1 LLSAAGSITMAA
13 MTWSFANDPAFEP
26 KLAWARDFV
35 REQVLPLETL
45 DLDDATFRRVATP
58 LMDEVKAAGLFAS
71 HLPPELGGNG
81 YGQVFHGLLNEIVGM
96 SGTIGPIIFGSQ
108 PPDSGNAE
116 LIALAGTEDQR
127 QRWMAPLLAGE
138 LRSCFS
144 MTEQGRGSDPTLIET
159 RAVLDGDEWVIDG
172 QKWFSS
178 NASIADI
185 FIVMC
190 RTNDREAVHER
201 FSMLLVPGGTP
212 GITIRDVPTMQHPFE
227 RPPAYAA
234 EGDVTYEGVRV
245 PAANLL
251 GDEGGG
257 FALAQKRLGPGRIHH
272 CMRWLGQCRR
282 AFDMLCERAVSVH
295 VHGSALAEK
304 QTIQNWVA
312 DSYAQMEAARL
323 LTLKAAW
330 TIDTQGVR
338 AAMNDISVIKFLGAQ
353 VLHDVIDRAIQIH
366 GSLGYS
372 SDLPLEEMY
381 RLARS
386 ARIYDGPDEVHRV
399 GVARRIL
406 RGYEAHDVPTE
417 HVPTRRRAAIERFG
431 ALLDG

>member
-1 LLSAAGSITMAA
+1 
-13 MTWSFANDPAFEP
+13 MTWSFDNDPAYEP
-26 KLAWARDFV
+26 KLEWAREFM
-35 REQVLPLETL
+35 REWVYPLETL
-45 DLDDATFRRVATP
+45 DLDDGDFRRVAAP
-58 LMDEVKAAGLFAS
+58 LMDQVKEAGLFAA

-81 YGQVFHGLLNEIVGM
+81 YGQVFHGLLNEIVGS

-116 LIALAGTEDQR
+116 LIALAGTEEQR
-127 QRWMAPLLAGE
+127 ERWMVPLLAGE

-159 RAVLDGDEWVIDG
+159 RAVREGDEWVIDG

-178 NASIADI
+178 NASIAD
-185 FIVMC
+185 FLIVMC

-201 FSMLLVPGGTP
+201 FSMILVPADTP
-212 GITIRDVPTMQHPFE
+212 GITIRDVPTMQHPYE

-234 EGDVTYEGVRV
+234 EGDVTYRQVRV

-251 GDEGGG
+251 GEEGGG

-272 CMRWLGQCRR
+272 SMRWLGQCRR
-282 AFDMLCERAVSVH
+282 AFDMLCERAVSTT
-295 VHGSALAEK
+295 VHGSVLADK
-304 QTIQNWVA
+304 QTIQNWIA
-312 DSYAQMEAARL
+312 DSYAQMEGARL

-330 TIDTQGVR
+330 KIDTQGVR
-338 AAMNDISVIKFLGAQ
+338 AAMNDISVIKFVGAQ

-399 GVARRIL
+399 GVARRVL
-406 RGYEAHDVPTE
+406 RGYEPHVVPSE
-417 HVPTRRRAAIERFG
+417 HVPTRRREAIERYA